1 MLTYH
6 LKLSIIFIVG
16 LFSYKYS
23 PFFKTPS
30 SSLSDFVY
38 RVPPQS
44 LIQYFEIP
52 INISDASE
60 IIDYLPK
67 GYVKTGDIDYTVY
80 IQQAIDEN
88 SKVILPDFPILIN
101 DTGLFLR
108 DNTVLIFRK
117 HSQILLSPSDKT
129 NYGML
134 NIINADNV
142 TIINPKLVGDKY
154 EHLND
159 KGEWGMGIN
168 IINGSNIQVLN
179 PHVQKCW
186 GDGIYLGVRDGGLN
200 KDITIRG
207 GLIDDNRR
215 NGISIISGNNI
226 LIEDIVLSNSSGTP
240 PMAGIDL
247 EPNHNHEEL
256 ENIRI
261 QRTTAF
267 NNADAGF
274 LIYLGSL
281 LGPQRRTVSINLSK
295 CVDYYSQ
302 RALLIPGLRNDYEN
316 DIEKLEGVIKI
327 DQFLSRDSSH
337 PFGLSSGNYTYTPLL
352 EVTDFQI
359 SNVGV
364 RDDNAESTLR
374 DWMRSRRMI
383 LK

>member
-1 MLTYH
+1 MMIYH
-6 LKLSIIFIVG
+6 LKLFI
-16 LFSYKYS
+16 LFIMG
-23 PFFKTPS
+23 F
-30 SSLSDFVY
+30 LSDHSLFFLKKPFVLPIEFVY
-38 RVPPQS
+38 VQPPQN
-44 LIQYFEIP
+44 LIKYVDSPVDLSGGFHV
-52 INISDASE
+52 
-60 IIDYLPK
+60 IDCLPMD
-67 GYVKTGDIDYTVY
+67 YVKSGDMDYTSY
-80 IQQAIDEN
+80 LQQAIDEN
-88 SKVILPDFPILIN
+88 SKVILPNFPILVN

-108 DNTVLIFRK
+108 DNSVLVFQENSK
-117 HSQILLSPSDKT
+117 ILLAPSSKT
-129 NYGML
+129 NYGIL
-134 NIINADNV
+134 NIINAENV
-142 TIINPKLVGDKY
+142 IIVNPKLVGDKY

-168 IINGSNIQVLN
+168 IINGSNIRILN
-179 PHVQKCW
+179 PHIQKCW
-186 GDGIYLGVRDGGLN
+186 GDGIYLGVRKGGSN

-215 NGISIISGNNI
+215 NGISIISGKNI